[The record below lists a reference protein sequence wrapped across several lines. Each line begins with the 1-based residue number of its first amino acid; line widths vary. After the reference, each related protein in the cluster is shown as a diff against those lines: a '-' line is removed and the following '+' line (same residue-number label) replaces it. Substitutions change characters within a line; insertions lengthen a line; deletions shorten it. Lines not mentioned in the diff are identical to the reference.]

1 MFLVNEVADEVDLAI
16 ASLTN
21 NDLLG
26 SCTYQGEMNDWKSHT
41 YAGVIYMTGNNECNM
56 RFFSC
61 ITNYS
66 TIIFFCFFLIDNTI
80 I

>member
-26 SCTYQGEMNDWKSHT
+26 SCTYQGERNDWKSYST
-41 YAGVIYMTGNNECNM
+41 GVIYAQNESL
-56 RFFSC
+56 F
-61 ITNYS
+61 
-66 TIIFFCFFLIDNTI
+66 
-80 I
+80 